1 MASLSDFGV
10 YVEED
15 EDKVWAT
22 GVNIIKTG
30 WVATRKS
37 PERVK
42 LRTVVQEVN
51 RGSWVDAFSPTPTPI
66 GQRLLLAIAA
76 HDG

>member
-1 MASLSDFGV
+1 MASLNDFGV

-15 EDKVWAT
+15 EDKVRAT
-22 GVNIIKTG
+22 GAKIIKTG

-37 PERVK
+37 SVKAK
-42 LRTVVQEVN
+42 LRTVVQELN

-66 GQRLLLAIAA
+66 GQ
-76 HDG
+76 

>member
-1 MASLSDFGV
+1 MASLKDFGV

-15 EDKVWAT
+15 EEKVRAT
-22 GVNIIKTG
+22 AANIIKTG
-30 WVATRKS
+30 WEATRKS
-37 PERVK
+37 PARVK
-42 LRTVVQEVN
+42 LMTVVQEVN

-76 HDG
+76 HD